1 MSNRPEI
8 AYLVQNI
15 LPLFASAYGF
25 PLSEDETNTRID
37 EIPIRIGSSVKKPD
51 VVYFHQGLP
60 VFIIE
65 AKKEGKSKEDA
76 IDQALSYI
84 KNFPTEKYSKDG
96 IRPRYFAV
104 TIGRQPFFFAHRF
117 EVKDDNF
124 KDWYEELST
133 PMLFENV
140 LQEYGLLKGTKEILI
155 PDTFRKEV
163 LNELGPLFKIDNES
177 KITPDVVKNI
187 ARQIL
192 SFLQYG
198 EDFTSHRPYID
209 IEQHKDRQAQIRTI
223 FNKYDWSKSLGI
235 DIAKTFREYI
245 LRSFQGNLNQYL
257 TPQSLIAFMC
267 NIVGQVS
274 EDTRVLDF
282 ECGTGGYL
290 SAMIDR
296 GVKLP
301 NIRGVDIDELPYIL
315 AKTYMAI
322 YFNLQGIEAVESIPI
337 KLDNGLFYQG
347 NDWDIVIGNPAGGNK
362 YEHDKLDKISESLS
376 LDLDKNGKQDS
387 LSEYSLSIQQSIV
400 SCKDGGKICLV
411 LPEGFFSNSSDEY
424 LRKYVSQNCRI
435 LAIISLPK
443 GIFKKGTSVKQQ
455 TKGSQNSS
463 QKMSVLYLQKE
474 KIVDL
479 NYPIF
484 ITDMSEPLVK
494 TNNID
499 TWFEPELNLV
509 LEQWKSWNQNQNI
522 LNDLV
527 LILPKEKNIKTNI
540 QESLLNFQNEV
551 VQVEKQ
557 KPPEVKTKTILGRFS
572 SLFKK

>member
-1 MSNRPEI
+1 
-8 AYLVQNI
+8 
-15 LPLFASAYGF
+15 
-25 PLSEDETNTRID
+25 
-37 EIPIRIGSSVKKPD
+37 
-51 VVYFHQGLP
+51 
-60 VFIIE
+60 
-65 AKKEGKSKEDA
+65 
-76 IDQALSYI
+76 
-84 KNFPTEKYSKDG
+84 
-96 IRPRYFAV
+96 
-104 TIGRQPFFFAHRF
+104 
-117 EVKDDNF
+117 
-124 KDWYEELST
+124 
-133 PMLFENV
+133 MLFENV
-140 LQEYGLLKGTKEILI
+140 LQEYGLLKGTKETLI

-257 TPQSLIAFMC
+257 TPQPLIAFMC
-267 NIVGQVS
+267 NLVGKV
-274 EDTRVLDF
+274 DKNTRVLDF

-290 SAMIDR
+290 SAMIDQ
-296 GVKLP
+296 GIALP
-301 NIRGVDIDELPYIL
+301 NIRGIDIDELPYIL
-315 AKTYMAI
+315 ARTYVAI
-322 YFNLQGIEAVESIPI
+322 YFKLQGLEAIDSIPI
-337 KLDNGLFYQG
+337 KQNNGLFCQG
-347 NDWDIVIGNPAGGNK
+347 GDWDIVISNPAGGNK
-362 YEHDKLDKISESLS
+362 YDHDKLNKIAESLN
-376 LDLDKNGKQDS
+376 LDLDNNGKQDN

-474 KIVDL
+474 KIADFD
-479 NYPIF
+479 YPIF
-484 ITDMSEPLVK
+484 ITSMSEPLVK
-494 TNNID
+494 TKDID
-499 TWFEPELNLV
+499 TWFEPELNLI
-509 LEQWKSWNQNQNI
+509 LEQWNTWNETHNI
-522 LNDLV
+522 SNELLLV
-527 LILPKEKNIKTNI
+527 LPKEKVVKINT
-540 QESLLNFQNEV
+540 QESLLNFEKVTVEV
-551 VQVEKQ
+551 KKQ
-557 KPPEVKTKTILGRFS
+557 KTLEIKTKTILGRFS
-572 SLFKK
+572 DLFKK